1 MSKTILFMCP
11 HGAAKSVMAM
21 TYFQKL
27 ADEKGLEITAEAA
40 GPFPDE
46 VTNPKTVALMTEEGF
61 DLSKHTPR
69 KVTARDIS
77 QADKVVS
84 LGCELG
90 DLPNTDNA
98 AITQIIQ
105 WDDVPLPSQGI
116 DASWEK
122 IKSKVE
128 DLIFELS

>member
-27 ADEKGLEITAEAA
+27 ADEKGIDIVAEAA

-69 KVTARDIS
+69 KVTAEDIS

-84 LGCELG
+84 LGCELS
-90 DLPNTDNA
+90 DLPNEDSA
-98 AITQIIQ
+98 AITQ
-105 WDDVPLPSQGI
+105 WDDVPLPSKGI
-116 DASWEK
+116 DASWGK

-128 DLIFELS
+128 DLILELS

>member
-1 MSKTILFMCP
+1 MSKKILFMCP

-27 ADEKGLEITAEAA
+27 ADEKGLDIVADAA

-46 VTNPKTVALMTEEGF
+46 VTNPKTVALLSEEGF
-61 DLSKHTPR
+61 DLSKHVPR
-69 KVTARDIS
+69 KVTAEDIS

-90 DLPNTDNA
+90 DLPKTDK
-98 AITQIIQ
+98 AIETIEQ
-105 WDDVPLPSQGI
+105 WDDVPLPSKGI
-116 DASWEK
+116 LESWTK
-122 IKSKVE
+122 IKSRVDE
-128 DLIFELS
+128 LILDLI

>member
-27 ADEKGLEITAEAA
+27 ADEKGLEVTADAA

-69 KVTARDIS
+69 KVTAEDIN
-77 QADKVVS
+77 QADMAFS

-90 DLPNTDNA
+90 DLPNMDNV
-98 AITQIIQ
+98 AITQ

-128 DLIFELS
+128 DLILELS

>member
-27 ADEKGLEITAEAA
+27 ADEKGLEITADAA
-40 GPFPDE
+40 GPFPDD

-61 DLSKHTPR
+61 DLSKHIPR
-69 KVTARDIS
+69 KVTAEDIS
-77 QADKVVS
+77 QADRVVS

-90 DLPNTDNA
+90 DLPNTDS
-98 AITQIIQ
+98 AIQQ

-116 DASWEK
+116 DASWGK

-128 DLIFELS
+128 DLILELS

>member
-1 MSKTILFMCP
+1 MSKKILFMCP

-27 ADEKGLEITAEAA
+27 ADEKGLDIVADAA

-46 VTNPKTVALMTEEGF
+46 VTNPKTVALLSEEGF
-61 DLSKHTPR
+61 DLSKHVPR
-69 KVTARDIS
+69 KVTAEDIS

-90 DLPNTDNA
+90 DLPKTDK
-98 AITQIIQ
+98 AIETIEQ
-105 WDDVPLPSQGI
+105 WDDV
-116 DASWEK
+116 
-122 IKSKVE
+122 
-128 DLIFELS
+128 LI

>member
-27 ADEKGLEITAEAA
+27 ADEKGIDIVAEAA

-69 KVTARDIS
+69 KVTAEDIS
-77 QADKVVS
+77 QADRVIS

-90 DLPNTDNA
+90 DLPNENKV
-98 AITQIIQ
+98 IEQ

-116 DASWEK
+116 DASWGK

-128 DLIFELS
+128 DLILELS